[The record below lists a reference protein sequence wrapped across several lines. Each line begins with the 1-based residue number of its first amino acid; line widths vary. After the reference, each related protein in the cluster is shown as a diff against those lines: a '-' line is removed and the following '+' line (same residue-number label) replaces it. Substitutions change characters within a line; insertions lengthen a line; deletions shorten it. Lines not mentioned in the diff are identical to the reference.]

1 MRLFCLLIMSFF
13 LSSPVAR
20 AAGSDCW
27 EKTGEAAIQACSK
40 IINSKQASDQ
50 SDRAQTLSLAY
61 FHRGNAYF
69 VKRNYDRAIDNYDDA
84 IRLNPKYLKAYHIR
98 GNAYYLKGFYEKA
111 LADFDQVIH
120 LDPSYKAVTYYRQL
134 TQKKLLLLKKEQE
147 KK

>member
-1 MRLFCLLIMSFF
+1 MRLFCLIMMSFF
-13 LSSPVAR
+13 LASSVAR

-134 TQKKLLLLKKEQE
+134 TQKKLQHLKER
-147 KK
+147 